1 MTSNEIKEFCK
12 EYKFTYS
19 ELAKQIGWGEASL
32 RTTIGNGKISDQ
44 TAASIKLLQEN
55 IKLKAELE
63 EWNLIKTTLKKAL
76 S

>member
-1 MTSNEIKEFCK
+1 MTADEVKAFCK
-12 EYKFTYS
+12 EYDFTYG
-19 ELAKQIGWGEASL
+19 ELAEKIGWGEASL

-44 TAASIKLLQEN
+44 TAAAINLLREN

-63 EWNLIKTTLKKAL
+63 EWNLIKNTLKKAL